1 MESSMKDL
9 ETNFSI
15 FKLRKPLDPQ
25 VPPCHGFSRGPIYA
39 TGPMVGT
46 ITVIMQ
52 GKYCQKFVGK
62 MNENTFINC
71 LRLFR

>member
-9 ETNFSI
+9 EKILVFS
-15 FKLRKPLDPQ
+15 KLGGPLNNT
-25 VPPCHGFSRGPIYA
+25 VPYARGPLGDLSML
-39 TGPMVGT
+39 TMVGT
-46 ITVIMQ
+46 ITIIMQ

-71 LRLFR
+71 LRLF